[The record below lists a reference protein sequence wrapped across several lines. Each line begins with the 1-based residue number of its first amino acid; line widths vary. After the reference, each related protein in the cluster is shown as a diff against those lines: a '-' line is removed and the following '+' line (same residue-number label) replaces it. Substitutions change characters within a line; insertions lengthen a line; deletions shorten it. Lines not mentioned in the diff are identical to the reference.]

1 MDMKKYIAGIAT
13 GVILSF
19 TVALAVNYTATEN
32 TFPIQLN
39 GENVN
44 VEGYNIDGSTYFKL
58 RDIADTVGGFNVDFN
73 DNTIQLSKDGY
84 VYETKPSTK
93 AFVLDDNAKS
103 FLAEQGYVIPYFTQN
118 DLQSEDFVRSFIFYY
133 YTEGYG
139 ADTSAQYKNG
149 YFEWSENS
157 VRDTYKL
164 LFGADMPEY
173 HPIDNGSVLYEN
185 GNYKISVSNR
195 GDGRYEFISAE
206 NVGDGMDVVFK
217 NTDSTGTDFGNVTFR
232 LVPTDNA
239 NGYII
244 TQKTN

>member
-13 GVILSF
+13 GVILSCS
-19 TVALAVNYTATEN
+19 VALAVNYTATEN

-73 DNTIQLSKDGY
+73 NNTIQLSKDGY
-84 VYETKPSTK
+84 VYETKPSTND
-93 AFVLDDNAKS
+93 FVLDDNAKS

-118 DLQSEDFVRSFIFYY
+118 DLKSEDFVKSFIFYY

-139 ADTSAQYKNG
+139 ADMSTQYKNG
-149 YFEWSENS
+149 YFEWFENS

-173 HPIDNGSVLYEN
+173 HPTDNGSVLYEN

>member
-1 MDMKKYIAGIAT
+1 M
-13 GVILSF
+13 
-19 TVALAVNYTATEN
+19 
-32 TFPIQLN
+32 
-39 GENVN
+39 
-44 VEGYNIDGSTYFKL
+44 
-58 RDIADTVGGFNVDFN
+58 
-73 DNTIQLSKDGY
+73 
-84 VYETKPSTK
+84 
-93 AFVLDDNAKS
+93 
-103 FLAEQGYVIPYFTQN
+103 
-118 DLQSEDFVRSFIFYY
+118 
-133 YTEGYG
+133 
-139 ADTSAQYKNG
+139 
-149 YFEWSENS
+149 
-157 VRDTYKL
+157 

-173 HPIDNGSVLYEN
+173 HPTDNGSVLYEN

>member
-1 MDMKKYIAGIAT
+1 MFWRLK
-13 GVILSF
+13 
-19 TVALAVNYTATEN
+19 
-32 TFPIQLN
+32 
-39 GENVN
+39 
-44 VEGYNIDGSTYFKL
+44 
-58 RDIADTVGGFNVDFN
+58 
-73 DNTIQLSKDGY
+73 
-84 VYETKPSTK
+84 K

-103 FLAEQGYVIPYFTQN
+103 FLAKQGYVIPYFTQN
-118 DLQSEDFVRSFIFYY
+118 DLKSEDFVKSFIFYY

-139 ADTSAQYKNG
+139 ADMSTQYKNG

-173 HPIDNGSVLYEN
+173 HPTDNGSVLYEN